1 MEPSYKTRKIIE
13 RCLLWLM
20 LAVIL
25 LAAAAQFSSRAAQV
39 LAGEENH
46 SVRVAV
52 LTSPA
57 MLFSYNPSTQKAIVS
72 VGAEKCN
79 PKTREKCLPD
89 HSARFFIPKQTDREE
104 FWEDF
109 KRVLASWRYNP
120 LLAVRAAWDY
130 LTAWHDRRTNL
141 TPAEFLL
148 LSLELSKIETAD
160 FAVKLPPARKR
171 GRKTGKTP
179 AAQSVPLVEDMAPL
193 AVKDRPIVVEIL
205 NASGKRGL
213 ALALTQYLREQNEKG
228 LLRVD
233 VLQYDN
239 YPSFQ
244 DESSIVDYSGRL
256 VQVKQLSRAI
266 GVSGEIKSETN
277 ANAICDTRIILGKDF
292 EMPL

>member
-20 LAVIL
+20 MAVIL
-25 LAAAAQFSSRAAQV
+25 LAAAAQFSSQTAQM
-39 LAGEENH
+39 LARKENR

-72 VGAEKCN
+72 VGSDKCN

-89 HSARFFIPKQTDREE
+89 HSARFFIPKQSNREE
-104 FWEDF
+104 FWEEF
-109 KRVLASWRYNP
+109 KHALAAWRYNP
-120 LLAVRAAWDY
+120 LLAARAAWTY
-130 LTAWHDRRTNL
+130 LAAWHDRRTNL

-148 LSLELSKIETAD
+148 LSLELSQIEAAD
-160 FAVKLPPARKR
+160 FAVKLPPAKR
-171 GRKTGKTP
+171 GRKTKTPTAQP
-179 AAQSVPLVEDMAPL
+179 AAQVEDMAPL

-239 YPSFQ
+239 YPSLQ
-244 DESSIVDYSGRL
+244 EESAIVDYSGRL

-266 GVSGEIKSETN
+266 GVNSEIKSETN

-292 EMPL
+292 QMLL

>member
-20 LAVIL
+20 MAVIL
-25 LAAAAQFSSRAAQV
+25 LAAAAQFSSQTAQT
-39 LAGEENH
+39 LARKENR

-72 VGAEKCN
+72 VGSDKCN

-89 HSARFFIPKQTDREE
+89 HSARFFIPEQTNREE
-104 FWEDF
+104 FWEEF
-109 KRVLASWRYNP
+109 KHALASWRYNP
-120 LLAVRAAWDY
+120 LLAARAAWTH
-130 LTAWHDRRTNL
+130 LAAWHDRRTNL

-148 LSLELSKIETAD
+148 LSLELSQIEAAD
-160 FAVKLPPARKR
+160 FAVKLPPAKR
-171 GRKTGKTP
+171 GRKTKTP
-179 AAQSVPLVEDMAPL
+179 AAQPAAQVEDMAPL

-239 YPSFQ
+239 YPSLQ
-244 DESSIVDYSGRL
+244 EESAIVDYSGRL

-266 GVSGEIKSETN
+266 GVNSEIKSETN

-292 EMPL
+292 QMPL

>member
-13 RCLLWLM
+13 RCLAWVM

-39 LAGEENH
+39 LSKEENH

-57 MLFSYNPSTQKAIVS
+57 MLFSYNPSSQKAIVS

-89 HSARFFIPKQTDREE
+89 QSARFFVPKQTDREE

-109 KRVLASWRYNP
+109 KHVLASWRYNP
-120 LLAVRAAWDY
+120 LLAARAAWDY
-130 LTAWHDRRTNL
+130 LAAWHDRRTNL

-148 LSLELSKIETAD
+148 LSLELSKIEAAD
-160 FAVKLPPARKR
+160 FAVKLPPAKR
-171 GRKTGKTP
+171 GRKAKTP
-179 AAQSVPLVEDMAPL
+179 SAQSVPLVEDMAPL

-244 DESSIVDYSGRL
+244 EESSIVDYSGRL

-266 GVSGEIKSETN
+266 GVNSEIKSETN
-277 ANAICDTRIILGKDF
+277 TNAICDTRIILGKDF

>member
-1 MEPSYKTRKIIE
+1 M
-13 RCLLWLM
+13 M
-20 LAVIL
+20 AVIL
-25 LAAAAQFSSRAAQV
+25 LAAAAQFSSQTAQT
-39 LAGEENH
+39 LARKENR

-72 VGAEKCN
+72 VGSDKCN

-89 HSARFFIPKQTDREE
+89 HSARFFIPKQSNREE
-104 FWEDF
+104 FWEEF
-109 KRVLASWRYNP
+109 KHALAAWRYNP
-120 LLAVRAAWDY
+120 LLAARAAWTY
-130 LTAWHDRRTNL
+130 LAAWHDRRTNL

-148 LSLELSKIETAD
+148 LSLELSQIEAAD
-160 FAVKLPPARKR
+160 FAVKLPPAKR
-171 GRKTGKTP
+171 GRKTKTP
-179 AAQSVPLVEDMAPL
+179 AAQPAAQVEDMAPL

-239 YPSFQ
+239 YPSLQ
-244 DESSIVDYSGRL
+244 EESAIVDYSGRL

-266 GVSGEIKSETN
+266 GVNSEIKSETN

-292 EMPL
+292 QMLL